1 MEKKINKYL
10 YNTLIL
16 TITIFLIELIFKG
29 INHQNILTIS
39 TIRILFST
47 IILSLIISYIE
58 LYLNE
63 KKTKTINILLVTII
77 TIYTILQAGFN
88 NFIGVY
94 ISFNVSGQAGAV
106 TSYIFDFLKSF
117 YWYYYLIFLPLIL
130 LIIYY
135 ELVKKNIIKIKIINN
150 FNKLESTLKTISLLL
165 VFGFFYHVTLSL
177 DIFQNKL
184 QAISNKDLFNNPS
197 NPSLA
202 IREFGS
208 TMFAILD
215 IKNVFSEQTI
225 INKDNNNLK
234 ENNYNLDDS
243 KWLELIDKE
252 EDLSLN
258 YLNEYFINNTYT
270 GKNSYTGLFED
281 KNLIV
286 IMMESV
292 NDIFINE
299 DLYPNFYKLLNEGYY
314 FKNNYSPRNS
324 CATGNNEL
332 SGMIGLYSIYNK
344 CTANTYSSNLYPN
357 SIFNLFNN
365 KGYKT
370 TSMHNYTEK
379 YYARREIH
387 TNMGSYRYFDVDD
400 LGLTYNTKDE
410 EWSSDEDFL
419 KQVVKILNS
428 YSKNDKFMT
437 WLTTVTSHQPYGS
450 STYGDKYLYL
460 FDGEEYDDYNI
471 KLKRYMSKLKV
482 LDDGLGVLL
491 EGLEKQD
498 KLDDTVIILYGDHY
512 PYGLANN
519 ILETALPY
527 SIEERYENERVP
539 FVIWS
544 NDIEATTY
552 TQYTSYVNLLPT
564 VANLFNLD
572 YDSRFSTGQ
581 DLFSNQYESIT
592 IFADGSW
599 KNEYAFYNAS
609 NDNITYYT
617 NKTYTIEEIIEINEK
632 VNNKIKYSNL
642 AIQHDYF
649 NYLYQ
654 NIK

>member
-1 MEKKINKYL
+1 M
-10 YNTLIL
+10 
-16 TITIFLIELIFKG
+16 
-29 INHQNILTIS
+29 
-39 TIRILFST
+39 
-47 IILSLIISYIE
+47 
-58 LYLNE
+58 
-63 KKTKTINILLVTII
+63 
-77 TIYTILQAGFN
+77 
-88 NFIGVY
+88 
-94 ISFNVSGQAGAV
+94 
-106 TSYIFDFLKSF
+106 
-117 YWYYYLIFLPLIL
+117 
-130 LIIYY
+130 
-135 ELVKKNIIKIKIINN
+135 
-150 FNKLESTLKTISLLL
+150 
-165 VFGFFYHVTLSL
+165 
-177 DIFQNKL
+177 

-215 IKNVFSEQTI
+215 IKNVFSEPTI

-552 TQYTSYVNLLPT
+552 TEYTSYVNLLPT

>member
-1 MEKKINKYL
+1 MPKDYRNNLIKLTALNQVPEVSDLAKSEIRSSDIVIFGSGTQFSSLLPTYKILGENNVTISAKSYMIGNVGLDHDILNLTHQDIIDTALTCFKDQYNLISNIDTYL
-10 YNTLIL
+10 CVETENDLKFGKSLSDSY
-16 TITIFLIELIFKG
+16 KG
-29 INHQNILTIS
+29 I
-39 TIRILFST
+39 RI
-47 IILSLIISYIE
+47 I
-58 LYLNE
+58 
-63 KKTKTINILLVTII
+63 
-77 TIYTILQAGFN
+77 
-88 NFIGVY
+88 
-94 ISFNVSGQAGAV
+94 
-106 TSYIFDFLKSF
+106 
-117 YWYYYLIFLPLIL
+117 
-130 LIIYY
+130 
-135 ELVKKNIIKIKIINN
+135 
-150 FNKLESTLKTISLLL
+150 
-165 VFGFFYHVTLSL
+165 
-177 DIFQNKL
+177 
-184 QAISNKDLFNNPS
+184 
-197 NPSLA
+197 
-202 IREFGS
+202 
-208 TMFAILD
+208 
-215 IKNVFSEQTI
+215 
-225 INKDNNNLK
+225 
-234 ENNYNLDDS
+234 
-243 KWLELIDKE
+243 
-252 EDLSLN
+252 
-258 YLNEYFINNTYT
+258 
-270 GKNSYTGLFED
+270 
-281 KNLIV
+281 
-286 IMMESV
+286 
-292 NDIFINE
+292 
-299 DLYPNFYKLLNEGYY
+299 
-314 FKNNYSPRNS
+314 
-324 CATGNNEL
+324 
-332 SGMIGLYSIYNK
+332 
-344 CTANTYSSNLYPN
+344 
-357 SIFNLFNN
+357 
-365 KGYKT
+365 
-370 TSMHNYTEK
+370 
-379 YYARREIH
+379 
-387 TNMGSYRYFDVDD
+387 
-400 LGLTYNTKDE
+400 
-410 EWSSDEDFL
+410 
-419 KQVVKILNS
+419 
-428 YSKNDKFMT
+428 KNDKFMT

-552 TQYTSYVNLLPT
+552 TEYTSYVNLLPT

-581 DLFSNQYESIT
+581 DLFSNKYESIT

-649 NYLYQ
+649 NYLYK

>member
-1 MEKKINKYL
+1 MKKKINKYL

-29 INHQNILTIS
+29 VNHQNVLTIS

-63 KKTKTINILLVTII
+63 RKTKTINILLVTII
-77 TIYTILQAGFN
+77 SFYTILQAGFN

-94 ISFNVSGQAGAV
+94 ISFNVSSQAGAV
-106 TSYIFDFLKSF
+106 TSYLFDFLKSF

-135 ELVKKNIIKIKIINN
+135 ELIKRNIIKIKIINN
-150 FNKLESTLKTISLLL
+150 FNKLEFTLKTISLLL

-215 IKNVFSEQTI
+215 IKNVFSEPTV

-243 KWLELIDKE
+243 KWLELINSE

-370 TSMHNYTEK
+370 TSMHNYTER

-387 TNMGSYRYFDVDD
+387 TNMGSKRYFDVDD
-400 LGLTYNTKDE
+400 LGLTYNTKYE

-428 YSKNDKFMT
+428 YSKSDKFMT

-460 FDGEEYDDYNI
+460 FDGDKYDDYNI

-512 PYGLANN
+512 PYGLAND
-519 ILETALPY
+519 ILESALHY
-527 SIEERYENERVP
+527 SIEEKYENERVP

-552 TQYTSYVNLLPT
+552 TEYTSYVNLLPT

-581 DLFSNQYESIT
+581 DLFSNKYESIT

-617 NKTYTIEEIIEINEK
+617 NKTYTIEKIIEINEK
-632 VNNKIKYSNL
+632 VSNKIKYSNL

-649 NYLYQ
+649 NYLYK